1 MARMEEEA
9 IEHYYLV
16 WDENTLQI
24 TTDVHL
30 YMQEND
36 VWVCEVMKFD
46 TVDEA
51 LDALIEA
58 REKVDAEIKRQM
70 N

>member
-1 MARMEEEA
+1 MEEES

-36 VWVCEVMKFD
+36 VWVCEIMKFD
-46 TVDEA
+46 SVDDA
-51 LDALIEA
+51 LDALIDA
-58 REKVDAEIKRQM
+58 REKVDKEIKKQM

>member
-1 MARMEEEA
+1 MEEES

-30 YMQEND
+30 YMIDNNID
-36 VWVCEVMKFD
+36 VCEVMKFD

-51 LDALIEA
+51 LDALIET
-58 REKVDAEIKRQM
+58 REKIDEEIKKQM
-70 N
+70 I

>member
-1 MARMEEEA
+1 MAQTPEEA
-9 IEHYYLV
+9 EAYYLV

-30 YMQEND
+30 YMIDNNID
-36 VWVCEVMKFD
+36 VCEVMKFD

-51 LDALIEA
+51 LDALIET
-58 REKVDAEIKRQM
+58 REKIDEEIKKQM

>member
-1 MARMEEEA
+1 MAQTPEEA
-9 IEHYYLV
+9 EHYYLV

-30 YMQEND
+30 YMMEND

-46 TVDEA
+46 TVDDA

-58 REKVDAEIKRQM
+58 REKVDNEIRRQM

>member
-1 MARMEEEA
+1 MEEEK
-9 IEHYYLV
+9 YYLV
-16 WDENTLQI
+16 WDDDTLSI

-30 YMQEND
+30 YMIDND
-36 VWVCEVMKFD
+36 VHVCEVMRFD
-46 TVDEA
+46 SIDEA

-58 REKVDAEIKRQM
+58 REKVDAEIKKQM

>member
-9 IEHYYLV
+9 EEYYLI
-16 WDENTLQI
+16 WDEENLQI
-24 TTDVHL
+24 TTNVQL
-30 YMQEND
+30 YMIEND
-36 VWVCEVMKFD
+36 VHVCEVMRFHS
-46 TVDEA
+46 VDEA

-70 N
+70 I

>member
-9 IEHYYLV
+9 EAYYLV
-16 WDENTLQI
+16 WDEENLQI

-30 YMQEND
+30 YMIDNNID
-36 VWVCEVMKFD
+36 VCEVMKFD

-70 N
+70 I

>member
-1 MARMEEEA
+1 MAQTPEEA
-9 IEHYYLV
+9 EAYYLV
-16 WDENTLQI
+16 WDEDTLQI

-30 YMQEND
+30 YMQENN
-36 VWVCEVMKFD
+36 VWVCEVMRFD

-58 REKVDAEIKRQM
+58 REKVDKEIKRQM

>member
-1 MARMEEEA
+1 MEEEA
-9 IEHYYLV
+9 ERYYLV
-16 WDENTLQI
+16 WDEENLQI

-30 YMQEND
+30 YMIDNNIH
-36 VWVCEVMKFD
+36 VCEVMRFD
-46 TVDEA
+46 SVDEA

-58 REKVDAEIKRQM
+58 REKVDKEIRRQM

>member
-1 MARMEEEA
+1 MEEEK
-9 IEHYYLV
+9 YYLV
-16 WDENTLQI
+16 WDDDTLQI

-30 YMQEND
+30 YMIEND
-36 VWVCEVMKFD
+36 VHVCEVMRFD

-58 REKVDAEIKRQM
+58 REKVDEQIKKQM

>member
-1 MARMEEEA
+1 M
-9 IEHYYLV
+9 I
-16 WDENTLQI
+16 DNNI
-24 TTDVHL
+24 D
-30 YMQEND
+30 
-36 VWVCEVMKFD
+36 VCEVMKFD

-58 REKVDAEIKRQM
+58 REKVDKEIKRQM

>member
-1 MARMEEEA
+1 MR
-9 IEHYYLV
+9 
-16 WDENTLQI
+16 
-24 TTDVHL
+24 
-30 YMQEND
+30 
-36 VWVCEVMKFD
+36 FD

-70 N
+70 I

>member
-9 IEHYYLV
+9 ERYYLV
-16 WDENTLQI
+16 WDEENLQI
-24 TTDVHL
+24 TTNVQL
-30 YMQEND
+30 YMIENNLR
-36 VWVCEVMKFD
+36 VCEVMRFE

-51 LDALIEA
+51 LDALIET
-58 REKVDAEIKRQM
+58 REKIDEEIKKQM

>member
-1 MARMEEEA
+1 MAQTPEEA
-9 IEHYYLV
+9 EHYYLV

-30 YMQEND
+30 YMMEND

-46 TVDEA
+46 SIDDA

-58 REKVDAEIKRQM
+58 REKVDNEIRRQM

>member
-1 MARMEEEA
+1 MEEEK
-9 IEHYYLV
+9 YYLV
-16 WDENTLQI
+16 WDDDTLQI

-30 YMQEND
+30 YMIEND
-36 VWVCEVMKFD
+36 VHVCEVMRFD

-58 REKVDAEIKRQM
+58 REKVDAEIKKQM

>member
-9 IEHYYLV
+9 IESYYLV

-30 YMQEND
+30 YMIDNNIS
-36 VWVCEVMKFD
+36 VCEVMKFE
-46 TVDEA
+46 TVDDA

-58 REKVDAEIKRQM
+58 REKVDAEIKKQM

>member
-1 MARMEEEA
+1 MEEEK
-9 IEHYYLV
+9 YYLV
-16 WDENTLQI
+16 WDDDTLQI
-24 TTDVHL
+24 TTNVHL
-30 YMQEND
+30 YMIEND
-36 VWVCEVMKFD
+36 VHVCEVMRFD

-58 REKVDAEIKRQM
+58 REKVDEQIKKQM

>member
-1 MARMEEEA
+1 MAQTPEEA
-9 IEHYYLV
+9 EHYYLV

-30 YMQEND
+30 YMMEND

-51 LDALIEA
+51 LDALIET
-58 REKVDAEIKRQM
+58 REKIDEEIKKQM
-70 N
+70 I

>member
-1 MARMEEEA
+1 MAQTPEEA
-9 IEHYYLV
+9 EAYYLV
-16 WDENTLQI
+16 WDEENLQI

-30 YMQEND
+30 YMIDNNIN
-36 VWVCEVMKFD
+36 VCEVMKFD

-70 N
+70 I

>member
-1 MARMEEEA
+1 MAQTPEEA
-9 IEHYYLV
+9 EHYYLV

-30 YMQEND
+30 YMMEND

-46 TVDEA
+46 SIDDA

>member
-1 MARMEEEA
+1 MEEEK
-9 IEHYYLV
+9 YYLV
-16 WDENTLQI
+16 WDDDTLQI
-24 TTDVHL
+24 TTNVHL
-30 YMQEND
+30 YMMEND
-36 VWVCEVMKFD
+36 VHVCEVMRFD

-58 REKVDAEIKRQM
+58 REKVDEQIKKQM

>member
-1 MARMEEEA
+1 MAKTPEEA
-9 IEHYYLV
+9 EAYYLV

-30 YMQEND
+30 YMIEND
-36 VWVCEVMKFD
+36 VWVCEIMKFD
-46 TVDEA
+46 SVDDA
-51 LDALIEA
+51 LDALIDA
-58 REKVDAEIKRQM
+58 REKVDKEIRRQM

>member
-1 MARMEEEA
+1 MEEA
-9 IEHYYLV
+9 EHYYLV

-30 YMQEND
+30 YMMEND
-36 VWVCEVMKFD
+36 VWVCEVMKFYSID
-46 TVDEA
+46 DA
-51 LDALIEA
+51 LDALIET
-58 REKVDAEIKRQM
+58 REKIDEEIKKQM